1 VRQEMRFLRQ
11 LTLSRKFR
19 LSNFLALTSLLSSLG
34 TGRRR
39 RTLRISHHPCYDVGK
54 GGVGKT
60 TLIATLQQKRT
71 VSEKYSETVGIQVGE
86 ATGPPPPRSQQ
97 SIKHVMRFTKI
108 MECGVGVGRGGAD
121 CVRRLGQ

>member
-1 VRQEMRFLRQ
+1 M
-11 LTLSRKFR
+11 TLLFKFR
-19 LSNFLALTSLLSSLG
+19 LTSFLSLTSPLSYLAWAPG
-34 TGRRR
+34 DVDAHKE
-39 RTLRISHHPCYDVGK
+39 SHTTPCYDVGK

-86 ATGPPPPRSQQ
+86 ATGPSPPRSQQ
-97 SIKHVMRFTKI
+97 SIKHVVRFTKI
-108 MECGVGVGRGGAD
+108 LECGVGVGRGGAD